1 MNQICRDIF
10 KAIHEGKWLKI
21 EYRNKADQI
30 TKYWIGIRDL
40 DPVNRTLKVDGLHL
54 GLYSIEAFDKI
65 FIDSILSS
73 EVIEGSYCPVNKRLV
88 EDITMHPERY
98 KTIFA
103 SSSNLK
109 ILNYLEMCN
118 RLDTTP
124 YITDYELVH
133 YIDGDQVKTG
143 EYNLTDEQFRE
154 VIANFQ
160 IQMGRTRKR
169 NGKLQVKKLALNV
182 LSIHTKN
189 GLYVLAYRNLNFDV
203 KNRRFVSDEDLTIC
217 TQFTIEGQQQ
227 SIRRFLDADDYELLE
242 NFEGNLERIKDAI
255 TERGGFAS
263 IVDDMPYVIGLGM
276 DVVLNLHD
284 EYKAIMDMF
293 DNQKVSVP
301 IHAFFGDL
309 LEKPRRSKAYPIAL
323 INQNINLDQLLAINN
338 AMKYPLA
345 YIQGPPGTGKTNT
358 ILNTIVTAYFNNQ
371 TVLFASYNNVPIDNV
386 FDKLISLEYRGKTIP
401 FPVLRLGNIDKVQEA
416 IQYINRLR
424 IQVQGIKI
432 FSSTL
437 DKRKDD
443 RIDRA
448 KRLSARLKEYEEIL
462 DLKEHK
468 ETLTHVMEYQEKVK
482 NAINLVPFQLDL
494 QGYQMQKMDERIRQI
509 GEISDEDALQ
519 LLDRNEEEFYQ
530 YLFYTS
536 AKNIKTL
543 EEPKYEEFRHILDE
557 GGDPMKQARA
567 FNEYLQKSENV
578 KKLQRVF
585 PIIITTCISA
595 HKLGNPEPLFDMT
608 IIDEASQCNVAISLV
623 PIIRGGKLMLVGDP
637 QQLNPVILLDEL
649 TNQKLRRRY
658 HVADEYDYRKNSIY
672 KTYLACDAVSDE
684 VLLRNHYRCNK
695 EIIGFNNKK
704 YYNSKLKI
712 CTKSEERNPLVYLN
726 VKSGETQLKNT
737 SPAEVEQITEYAQ
750 MNKNKSIAVI
760 TPFVNQKMLIEKA
773 MKENHLDNLV
783 CGTVHAFQGDEKDVV
798 LFSTALSERTHEG
811 TYQWLKSNKELIN
824 VATSRAKDKLVL
836 LADDEQLECLHAG
849 QQDDDLYELVQ
860 YIKTNGQS
868 QITEKHVSSRAL
880 GIQPFST
887 ETETAFLENLTHAL
901 ENIWLSQSKYVI
913 HKEVAISQ
921 VFRDNITYDD
931 LFYMGRFDF
940 VVYERQGNQELP
952 MLAIELD
959 GKEHYDDVVV
969 QERDRKKNRICQE
982 HHMEII
988 RVENSYAR
996 RYNHIKEILMDYFS
1010 RVH

>member
-169 NGKLQVKKLALNV
+169 NGKLQIKKLALNV

-203 KNRRFVSDEDLTIC
+203 KNRRFVPDEDLTIC

-255 TERGGFAS
+255 TERGGSTS

-301 IHAFFGDL
+301 IRAFFGDL

-462 DLKEHK
+462 DLKERK

-750 MNKNKSIAVI
+750 MNKDKSIAVI

-836 LADDEQLECLHAG
+836 LADDEQLERLHAG

-940 VVYERQGNQELP
+940 VVYERQGAQELP
-952 MLAIELD
+952 LLAIELD
-959 GKEHYDDVVV
+959 GKEHYEDAVV

-996 RYNHIKEILMDYFS
+996 RYNHIKDILMDYFS

>member
-203 KNRRFVSDEDLTIC
+203 KNRRFVPDEDLTIC

-255 TERGGFAS
+255 TERGGSAS

-462 DLKEHK
+462 DLKERK

-836 LADDEQLECLHAG
+836 LADDEQLERLHAG

>member
-21 EYRNKADQI
+21 EYRNKANQI

-40 DPVNRTLKVDGLHL
+40 DPRNRTLKVDGLHL
-54 GLYSIEAFDKI
+54 GLYSIDAFDKI

-73 EVIEGSYCPVNKRLV
+73 ELIEGSYCPVNKRLV
-88 EDITMHPERY
+88 EDIAIHPERY
-98 KTIFA
+98 KLIFA

-124 YITDYELVH
+124 YITDYELIH
-133 YIDGDQVKTG
+133 YLDGDRISSG
-143 EYNLTDEQFRE
+143 EYQLTDQQFRE

-160 IQMGRTRKR
+160 IQLGRAKR
-169 NGKLQVKKLALNV
+169 QNGKLQIKKLALNV

-203 KNRRFVSDEDLTIC
+203 KNRRFVPDEDITVC

-227 SIRRFLDADDYELLE
+227 SIRRFLDADDYDLLE
-242 NFEGNLERIKDAI
+242 NFERNLEQIKDAI
-255 TERGGFAS
+255 TERGGSAS

-293 DNQKVSVP
+293 DKQEVSVP
-301 IHAFFGDL
+301 ICAFFGDL
-309 LEKPRRSKAYPIAL
+309 LEKPRRTKAYPIAL

-358 ILNTIVTAYFNNQ
+358 ILNTIVTAFFNNQ

-386 FDKLISLEYRGKTIP
+386 FDKLTSLEYRGRTIP
-401 FPVLRLGNIDKVQEA
+401 FPVLRLGNMEKVQNA

-424 IQVQGIKI
+424 MQVRDIQI

-448 KRLSARLKEYEEIL
+448 KRLSAKLKEYEEIL
-462 DLKEHK
+462 DLKERK
-468 ETLTHVMEYQEKVK
+468 ETLTQVMEYQTKMK
-482 NAINLVPFQLDL
+482 HAINLVPFQLDL
-494 QGYQMQKMDERIRQI
+494 QGYQMQKMNDRIQQI
-509 GEISDEDALQ
+509 GDISDEDALQ

-536 AKNIKTL
+536 AKYIKAL
-543 EEPKYEEFRHILDE
+543 EEPKYDELRRILDQDGE
-557 GGDPMKQARA
+557 PMAQAQE
-567 FNEYLQKSENV
+567 FNKYLQKSENV

-585 PIIITTCISA
+585 PIVITTCISA
-595 HKLGNPEPLFDMT
+595 HKLGEPEPLYNMT

-623 PIIRGGKLMLVGDP
+623 PILRGEKLMLVGDP

-658 HVADEYDYRKNSIY
+658 HVADEYDYRRNSIY

-684 VLLRNHYRCNK
+684 VLLRNHYRCNEK
-695 EIIGFNNKK
+695 IIGFNNKK

-712 CTKSEERNPLVYLN
+712 CTKSKDQNPLIYIN

-737 SPAEVEQITEYAQ
+737 SPEEVEQIVEYAQ
-750 MNKNKSIAVI
+750 LNKDKSMAVI
-760 TPFVNQKMLIEKA
+760 TPFVNQKSLIETA
-773 MKENHLDNLV
+773 IKEHHLDNLV

-798 LFSTALSERTHEG
+798 LFSTALSDRTHSG
-811 TYQWLKSNKELIN
+811 TYEWLKTNKELIN

-836 LADDEQLECLHAG
+836 LADDEQLERLHAG

-887 ETETAFLENLTHAL
+887 ETESAFLENLTHAL
-901 ENIWLSQSKYVI
+901 ENIWLSQSKYII

-940 VVYERQGNQELP
+940 VVYEKQGNQELP

>member
-124 YITDYELVH
+124 YITDYGLVH

-169 NGKLQVKKLALNV
+169 NGKLQIKKLALNV

-203 KNRRFVSDEDLTIC
+203 KNRRFVPDEDLTIC

-255 TERGGFAS
+255 TERGGSAS

-301 IHAFFGDL
+301 IRAFFGDL

-462 DLKEHK
+462 DLKERK

-595 HKLGNPEPLFDMT
+595 HKLGNPEPLFGMT

-712 CTKSEERNPLVYLN
+712 RTKSEERNPLVYLN

-836 LADDEQLECLHAG
+836 LADDEQLERLHAG

-940 VVYERQGNQELP
+940 VVYERQGAQELP
-952 MLAIELD
+952 LLAIELD
-959 GKEHYDDVVV
+959 GKEHYEDAVV

-996 RYNHIKEILMDYFS
+996 RYNHIKDILTDYFS

>member
-30 TKYWIGIRDL
+30 TKYWIGIRNL

-169 NGKLQVKKLALNV
+169 NGKLQIKKLALNV

-203 KNRRFVSDEDLTIC
+203 KNRRFVPDEDLTIC

-255 TERGGFAS
+255 TERGGSAL

-462 DLKEHK
+462 DLKERK

-750 MNKNKSIAVI
+750 MNKDKSIAVI

-836 LADDEQLECLHAG
+836 LADDEQLERLHAG

-887 ETETAFLENLTHAL
+887 ETESAFLENLTHAL
-901 ENIWLSQSKYVI
+901 ENIWLSQSKYII

-940 VVYERQGNQELP
+940 VVYEKQGNQELP

>member
-40 DPVNRTLKVDGLHL
+40 DPGNRTLKVDGLHL

-160 IQMGRTRKR
+160 IQMGRTRKQ
-169 NGKLQVKKLALNV
+169 NGKLQIKKLALNV

-203 KNRRFVSDEDLTIC
+203 KNRRFVPDEDLTIC

-255 TERGGFAS
+255 TERGGSAS

-301 IHAFFGDL
+301 IRAFFGDL

-462 DLKEHK
+462 DLKERK

-536 AKNIKTL
+536 AKCIKTL
-543 EEPKYEEFRHILDE
+543 EEPKYEELRNILDE
-557 GGDPMKQARA
+557 DKDPMKQAQA
-567 FNEYLQKSENV
+567 FNKYLQKSENV

-836 LADDEQLECLHAG
+836 LADDEQLERLHAG

-887 ETETAFLENLTHAL
+887 ETETAFLDNLTHAL

-940 VVYERQGNQELP
+940 VVYERQGAQELP
-952 MLAIELD
+952 LLAIELD
-959 GKEHYDDVVV
+959 GKEHYEDAVV

-996 RYNHIKEILMDYFS
+996 RYNHIKDILMDYFS

>member
-54 GLYSIEAFDKI
+54 GLYSIEAFNKI

-169 NGKLQVKKLALNV
+169 NGKLQIKKLALNV

-203 KNRRFVSDEDLTIC
+203 KNRRFVPDEDLTIC

-255 TERGGFAS
+255 TERGGSAL

-301 IHAFFGDL
+301 IRAFFGDL

-462 DLKEHK
+462 DLKERK

-750 MNKNKSIAVI
+750 MNKDKSIAVI

-836 LADDEQLECLHAG
+836 LADDEQLERLHAG

-940 VVYERQGNQELP
+940 VVYERQGAQELP
-952 MLAIELD
+952 LLAIELD
-959 GKEHYDDVVV
+959 GKEHYEDAVV

-996 RYNHIKEILMDYFS
+996 RYNHIKDILMDYFS

>member
-54 GLYSIEAFDKI
+54 GLYSIEAFNKI

-169 NGKLQVKKLALNV
+169 NGKLQIKKLALNV

-203 KNRRFVSDEDLTIC
+203 KNRRFVPDEDLTIC

-255 TERGGFAS
+255 TERGGSAS

-462 DLKEHK
+462 DLKERK

-726 VKSGETQLKNT
+726 VESGETQLKNT

-836 LADDEQLECLHAG
+836 LADDEQLERLHAG

-887 ETETAFLENLTHAL
+887 ETESAFLENLTHAL
-901 ENIWLSQSKYVI
+901 ENIWLSQSKYII

-940 VVYERQGNQELP
+940 VVYEKQGNQELP

>member
-40 DPVNRTLKVDGLHL
+40 DPKNRTLKVDGLHL

-160 IQMGRTRKR
+160 IQMGRTRKQ
-169 NGKLQVKKLALNV
+169 NGKLQIKKLALNV

-203 KNRRFVSDEDLTIC
+203 KNRRFVPDEDLTIC

-255 TERGGFAS
+255 TERGGSAS

-301 IHAFFGDL
+301 IRAFFGDL

-386 FDKLISLEYRGKTIP
+386 FDKLTSLEYRGKTIP

-462 DLKEHK
+462 DLKERK

-536 AKNIKTL
+536 AKCIKTL

-750 MNKNKSIAVI
+750 MNKDKSIAVI

-836 LADDEQLECLHAG
+836 LADDEQLERLHAG

-940 VVYERQGNQELP
+940 VVYERQGAQELP
-952 MLAIELD
+952 LLAIELD
-959 GKEHYDDVVV
+959 GKEHYEDAVV

-996 RYNHIKEILMDYFS
+996 RYNHIKDILMDYFS

>member
-40 DPVNRTLKVDGLHL
+40 DPGNRTLKVDGLHL

-160 IQMGRTRKR
+160 IQMGRTRKQ
-169 NGKLQVKKLALNV
+169 NGKLQIKKLALNV

-203 KNRRFVSDEDLTIC
+203 KNRRFVPDEDLTIC

-255 TERGGFAS
+255 TERGGSAS

-301 IHAFFGDL
+301 IRAFFGDL

-386 FDKLISLEYRGKTIP
+386 FDKLTSLEYRGKTIP

-462 DLKEHK
+462 DLKERK

-509 GEISDEDALQ
+509 GEVSDEDALQ

-557 GGDPMKQARA
+557 GGDPIKQARA

-658 HVADEYDYRKNSIY
+658 HVADEYDYRRNSIY

-750 MNKNKSIAVI
+750 MNKDKSIAVI

-836 LADDEQLECLHAG
+836 LADDEQLERLHAG

-940 VVYERQGNQELP
+940 VVYERQGAQELP
-952 MLAIELD
+952 LLAIELD
-959 GKEHYDDVVV
+959 GKEHYEDAVV

-996 RYNHIKEILMDYFS
+996 RYNHIKDILMDYFS

>member
-40 DPVNRTLKVDGLHL
+40 DPGNRTLKVDGLHL
-54 GLYSIEAFDKI
+54 VLYSIEAFDKI

-88 EDITMHPERY
+88 EDITTHPERY

-124 YITDYELVH
+124 YITDYELIH
-133 YIDGDQVKTG
+133 YIDADQIKTD
-143 EYNLTDEQFRE
+143 EYQLSDEQFRE
-154 VIANFQ
+154 IIANFQ
-160 IQMGRTRKR
+160 IQMRQTKQEK
-169 NGKLQVKKLALNV
+169 GKIQIKKLALNI

-203 KNRRFVSDEDLTIC
+203 KNRRFVPDEDLTIC

-227 SIRRFLDADDYELLE
+227 SIRRFLDADDYELLG
-242 NFEGNLERIKDAI
+242 NFEENLERIKDAI
-255 TERGGFAS
+255 TERGGEVVK
-263 IVDDMPYVIGLGM
+263 VDDMPYVIGLGM

-293 DNQKVSVP
+293 DDQKVSVP
-301 IHAFFGDL
+301 IRAFFGDL
-309 LEKPRRSKAYPIAL
+309 LEKPRRIKAYPIAL

-371 TVLFASYNNVPIDNV
+371 TVLFASYNNVPIDSV
-386 FDKLISLEYRGKTIP
+386 FDKLTSLEYRGKTIP

-443 RIDRA
+443 RVDRA

-462 DLKEHK
+462 DLKERK

-536 AKNIKTL
+536 AKYIKTL
-543 EEPKYEEFRHILDE
+543 EEPKYEDLRKILDE
-557 GGDPMKQARA
+557 GKDPMKQARA

-595 HKLGNPEPLFDMT
+595 HKLGNPKPLFDMT

-750 MNKNKSIAVI
+750 MNKDKSIAVI

-836 LADDEQLECLHAG
+836 LAYDEQLERLHAG

-940 VVYERQGNQELP
+940 VVYEKQGSRELP
-952 MLAIELD
+952 LLAIELD
-959 GKEHYDDVVV
+959 GKEHYEDAVV

-996 RYNHIKEILMDYFS
+996 RYNHIKDILMDYFS

>member
-462 DLKEHK
+462 DLKERK